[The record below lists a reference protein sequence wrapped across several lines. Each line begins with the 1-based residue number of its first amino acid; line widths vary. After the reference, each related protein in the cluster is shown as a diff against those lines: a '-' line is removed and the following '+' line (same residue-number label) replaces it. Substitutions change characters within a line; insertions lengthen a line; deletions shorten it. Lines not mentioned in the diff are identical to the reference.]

1 MTAYEVGMLVVLLFA
16 PWILT
21 TSWMAGGMIRDYVWH
36 RWGFDLLRQ
45 R

>member
-1 MTAYEVGMLVVLLFA
+1 MTAMEVGMLVVLLFS

-21 TSWMAGGMIRDYVWH
+21 TLWIAAGMTRDYFWF
-36 RWGFDLLRQ
+36 RYGFDLLRQ